1 MRRTA
6 RGVVRT
12 GFKGKVKLMNRIERS
27 KGVIG
32 ILGKNFSGRGN

>member
-6 RGVVRT
+6 RWVVRT
-12 GFKGKVKLMNRIERS
+12 GFKGKGKLMNRKERG

-32 ILGKNFSGRGN
+32 ILGKNF